1 MIYTLFYR
9 TVDNIDCDVN
19 RIPVKQAVVIDHCRY
34 WFDLKHYLA
43 KIGCTMDQIEMV
55 LYEFFFTIP
64 EDNREPGYLALK
76 DGCDK
81 IDFKFNDGTGLTVV
95 KHQFIKVI
103 HQKDDT

>member
-9 TVDNIDCDVN
+9 TVDNANCNVN
-19 RIPVKQAVVIDHCRY
+19 RIPFKQTAKIDHCRC
-34 WFDLKHYLA
+34 WFDLQHELA
-43 KIGCTMDQIEMV
+43 KLGCTLDQIEMV
-55 LYEFFFTIP
+55 LDEFSFVVP

-95 KHQFIKVI
+95 KYQLFKII
-103 HQKDDT
+103 HQKDNE